1 MDPQLLAALMSPP
14 DIMGLKKVLCI
25 QPHPDDNE
33 IGMGGII
40 AKLVSCGCQVDYLTV
55 TDGAL
60 GDIGLTD
67 GSRPLADI
75 RKEEAIA
82 AGKHLGVTEFLFL
95 GEKDGSLYDVPSL
108 AGKIAEILRS
118 GGYDSVACPDP
129 WNSYE
134 AHHDHVVTGLAATQ
148 AAINCNLLHYPEGTE
163 TAPTE
168 IQAVMLYFTQKI
180 NTVVDISQHFTQ
192 KMEAVALH
200 KSQIDVQ
207 TLQLYT
213 GYFAFRG
220 QKMTGSQAIGEGVKA
235 LTPLHLHCIPEA
247 VEI

>member
-1 MDPQLLAALMSPP
+1 MDPQLLASLMSPP
-14 DIMGLKKVLCI
+14 DVLALKKVLCI

-40 AKLVSCGCQVDYLTV
+40 AKLTSSGCRVDYLTV

-67 GSRPLADI
+67 GSRPLAQV

-82 AGKHLGVTEFLFL
+82 AGRHLGVSSFLFL
-95 GEKDGSLYDVPSL
+95 EEKDGSLNDVPSL
-108 AGKIAEILRS
+108 AGKIADILRA
-118 GGYDSVACPDP
+118 GGYDGVACPDP

-134 AHHDHVVTGLAATQ
+134 AHHDHVVTGLAAAQ

-168 IQAVMLYFTQKI
+168 IKAVMLYFTQKI
-180 NTVVDISQHFTQ
+180 NTVLDITEYFGR
-192 KMEAVALH
+192 KMEAVSLH
-200 KSQIDVQ
+200 KSQIDLQ

-213 GYFAFRG
+213 GYYAFRG

-247 VEI
+247 GEI